1 MLDDN
6 RGELYMN
13 IANGEMLE
21 SSYHTFETGKRE
33 ECWEAKWITCE
44 REERRLPFFEKQ
56 FTLATKKEVV
66 RARLYICGVLS

>member
-13 IANGEMLE
+13 IANEEMLE

-33 ECWEAKWITCE
+33 ECWEAKWII
-44 REERRLPFFEKQ
+44 L
-56 FTLATKKEVV
+56 
-66 RARLYICGVLS
+66 